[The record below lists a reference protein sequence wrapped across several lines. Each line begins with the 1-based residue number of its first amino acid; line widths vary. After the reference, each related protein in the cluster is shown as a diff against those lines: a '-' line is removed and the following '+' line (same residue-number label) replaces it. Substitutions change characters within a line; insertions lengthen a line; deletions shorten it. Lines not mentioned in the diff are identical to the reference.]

1 VSDPDVSVVVPT
13 HDRCRY
19 LKRAIASA
27 LAQTGVQLEV
37 LVIDDASMDATS
49 DMVSRLADR
58 RVRYVKRTVS
68 EGVSAARNIGISQAK
83 GRWIAFLDDD
93 DVWSP
98 NKLARQV
105 GVMETNGTTWSY
117 AGDVAVDDELN
128 ILDGGPPPPPD
139 EVVDLLERHN
149 SVPAGA
155 SNVVVAAETL
165 ATAGPF
171 DTELTNS
178 EDWDMWIRLAR
189 AGRPDSVSRPLV
201 AITYHDGN
209 ASRDLDAMLRQLDVV
224 AERYG
229 IRIDRARHFRWAG
242 WHALLDGR
250 RADAARYYARAVAAG
265 DLASLGRIAV
275 AIVDPGFASRRKW
288 RGSARHDRWIAE
300 ARAWLEPLK
309 EAARTS

>member
-13 HDRCRY
+13 RDRCRFLY
-19 LKRAIASA
+19 RALMSA
-27 LAQTGVQLEV
+27 LAQTGVQFEV
-37 LVIDDASMDATS
+37 LVVDDASTDATS
-49 DMVSRLADR
+49 EMVSRVADP

-68 EGVSAARNIGISQAK
+68 EGVSAARNTGISEAK

-98 NKLARQV
+98 DKLVRQV
-105 GVMETNGTTWSY
+105 GVMETNGTAWSY

-128 ILDGGPPPPPD
+128 ILGGGPPPSPD
-139 EVVDLLERHN
+139 EVVRLLERHD

-155 SNVVVAAETL
+155 SNVVVAAEAL
-165 ATAGPF
+165 AAAGPF
-171 DTELTNS
+171 DTALTNS

-189 AGRPDSVSRPLV
+189 AGRLDSVSRPLV

-209 ASRDLDAMLRQLDVV
+209 ASRDMDAMLRQLDVV
-224 AERYG
+224 ARRYG

-242 WHALLDGR
+242 WHALLERR

-265 DLASLGRIAV
+265 DVASLGRIAV
-275 AIVDPGFASRRKW
+275 AIADPRFASRREQ
-288 RGSARHDRWIAE
+288 RGSGHDRWIAE
-300 ARAWLEPLK
+300 ARSWLEPLK
-309 EAARTS
+309 EVLRTS

>member
-13 HDRCRY
+13 RDRCRF
-19 LKRAIASA
+19 LIRALTSA

-37 LVIDDASMDATS
+37 LVVDDASTDATNE
-49 DMVSRLADR
+49 MMSRLVDP
-58 RVRYVKRTVS
+58 RVRYVKKTVS
-68 EGVSAARNIGISQAK
+68 EGVSAARNAGISEAK

-98 NKLARQV
+98 EKLARQV
-105 GVMETNGTTWSY
+105 GVMETNGTAWSF
-117 AGDVAVDDELN
+117 AGDVAIDNELN
-128 ILDGGPPPPPD
+128 ILGGAPPPSPV
-139 EVVDLLERHN
+139 EVVRFVERHN

-155 SNVVVAAETL
+155 SNVVVSAEAL
-165 ATAGPF
+165 AVAGPF
-171 DTELTNS
+171 DIELTNS

-189 AGRPDSVSRPLV
+189 AGPPASVSRPLV

-209 ASRDLDAMLRQLDVV
+209 ATRDMDSMLRQLDVV

-229 IRIDRARHFRWAG
+229 IRIDRARHLRWAG
-242 WHALLDGR
+242 WHALLNGR

-265 DLASLGRIAV
+265 DVASLGRIAV
-275 AIVDPGFASRRKW
+275 AIVDPGFATPRKR
-288 RGSARHDRWIAE
+288 RGSAGQDRWIAE

>member
-1 VSDPDVSVVVPT
+1 VSDPDVTVVVPT
-13 HDRCRY
+13 RDRCRF
-19 LKRAIASA
+19 LKRAITSA
-27 LAQTGVQLEV
+27 LAQTGVHLEV
-37 LVIDDASMDATS
+37 LVVDDASTDSTNEIM
-49 DMVSRLADR
+49 SRLADP

-68 EGVSAARNIGISQAK
+68 EGVSAARNTGVSEAK

-98 NKLARQV
+98 DKLARQV
-105 GVMETNGTTWSY
+105 GVMETNGSTWSY
-117 AGDVAVDDELN
+117 AGDVAVDGELN
-128 ILDGGPPPPPD
+128 IIGGGPPPSPD

-155 SNVVVAAETL
+155 SNVVVATEAL
-165 ATAGPF
+165 AAAGPF

-209 ASRDLDAMLRQLDVV
+209 ASRDMDAMLRQLDVV
-224 AERYG
+224 ARRYG
-229 IRIDRARHFRWAG
+229 IRIDRARHFRWAA
-242 WHALLDGR
+242 WYALLDGR
-250 RADAARYYARAVAAG
+250 RAEAARHYARAVAAG

-275 AIVDPGFASRRKW
+275 GIVDPGFASRRKR
-288 RGSARHDRWIAE
+288 RGSGGHDRWIAE

-309 EAARTS
+309 DAARAS

>member
-13 HDRCRY
+13 RDRCRFLY
-19 LKRAIASA
+19 RALMSA
-27 LAQTGVQLEV
+27 LAQTGVQFEV
-37 LVIDDASMDATS
+37 LVVDDASTDATS
-49 DMVSRLADR
+49 EMVSRVADP

-68 EGVSAARNIGISQAK
+68 EGVSAARNTGISEAK

-98 NKLARQV
+98 DKLVRQV
-105 GVMETNGTTWSY
+105 GVMETNGTAWSY

-128 ILDGGPPPPPD
+128 ILGGGPPPSPD
-139 EVVDLLERHN
+139 EVVRLLERHD

-155 SNVVVAAETL
+155 SNVVVAAEAL
-165 ATAGPF
+165 AAAGPF
-171 DTELTNS
+171 DTALTNS

-189 AGRPDSVSRPLV
+189 AGRLDSVSRPLV

-209 ASRDLDAMLRQLDVV
+209 ASRDMDAMLRQLDVV
-224 AERYG
+224 ARRYG

-250 RADAARYYARAVAAG
+250 RAEATRYYARAVAAG
-265 DLASLGRIAV
+265 DVASLGRIAV
-275 AIVDPGFASRRKW
+275 AIADPGFASRRKR
-288 RGSARHDRWIAE
+288 RGSGHDRWIAE
-300 ARAWLEPLK
+300 ARSWLEPVK
-309 EAARTS
+309 EAATAS

>member
-1 VSDPDVSVVVPT
+1 MSDPDVSVVVPT
-13 HDRCRY
+13 RDRCGF
-19 LKRAIASA
+19 LSRALTSA

-37 LVIDDASMDATS
+37 LVVDDASTDATNE
-49 DMVSRLADR
+49 MMSRLVDP
-58 RVRYVKRTVS
+58 RVRYVKKTVS
-68 EGVSAARNIGISQAK
+68 EGVSAARNTGISEAK

-98 NKLARQV
+98 DKLARQV
-105 GVMETNGTTWSY
+105 GVMETNGTAWSF
-117 AGDVAVDDELN
+117 AGDVTVDNELN
-128 ILDGGPPPPPD
+128 ILGGGPPPSPD
-139 EVVDLLERHN
+139 EVVRFVERHN

-171 DTELTNS
+171 DTDLTNS

-189 AGRPDSVSRPLV
+189 AGPPDSVSRPLV

-209 ASRDLDAMLRQLDVV
+209 ASRDMDSMLRQLDVV
-224 AERYG
+224 ATRYG
-229 IRIDRARHFRWAG
+229 IRIDRARHLRWAG
-242 WHALLDGR
+242 WHALLNGR

-275 AIVDPGFASRRKW
+275 AIVDPGFATRRKR
-288 RGSARHDRWIAE
+288 RGSAGQDRWIAE

>member
-13 HDRCRY
+13 RNRCRF
-19 LKRAIASA
+19 LIRALTSA
-27 LAQTGVQLEV
+27 LAQKGIQLEV
-37 LVIDDASMDATS
+37 LVVDDASTDATNE
-49 DMVSRLADR
+49 MMSRLVDP
-58 RVRYVKRTVS
+58 RVRYLKKTVS
-68 EGVSAARNIGISQAK
+68 EGVSAARNAGISEAK
-83 GRWIAFLDDD
+83 GRWLAFLDDD

-98 NKLARQV
+98 DKLARQV
-105 GVMETNGTTWSY
+105 GVMETNGTAWSF

-128 ILDGGPPPPPD
+128 ILGGGPPPSPD
-139 EVVDLLERHN
+139 EVVRLIERHN

-155 SNVVVAAETL
+155 SNVVAAAQAL
-165 ATAGPF
+165 AAAGPF
-171 DTELTNS
+171 DTALTNS

-209 ASRDLDAMLRQLDVV
+209 ASRDMDAMLRQLDVV

-250 RADAARYYARAVAAG
+250 RADAARHYARAVAGG

-275 AIVDPGFASRRKW
+275 AIVDPRFACRRKQQV
-288 RGSARHDRWIAE
+288 SAAHDRWIAE

-309 EAARTS
+309 DAARTW